1 MPHRS
6 KKQHLKLTGDTHA
19 PELESGLGPD
29 EATDFDD
36 PAQARPAGMGLAAA
50 DGANAGSSPAGRRD
64 AEPAALASAREF
76 ARAQPLAALGIALAA
91 GWALSKLLRR

>member
-29 EATDFDD
+29 EAADFDD
-36 PAQARPAGMGLAAA
+36 PAQARPAGMGLEAA
-50 DGANAGSSPAGRRD
+50 DAGRSPAGRRD

-76 ARAQPLAALGIALAA
+76 ARTQPLAALGIALAA